1 MKLNDIRIEK
11 LKLKKPKR
19 VGRGIGSGKGK
30 TCGRG
35 IKGQKS
41 RTGVSINGFEGGQMP
56 LHMRMPKHGFKN
68 KFKKKFFIVKT
79 STLNKLVKEKKLSDK
94 KKILFSDLQKA
105 DLSIKSIHSGYK
117 ILFNQKLDYSL
128 NIQVHKASKT
138 VIDDIKRAGGNLEIV
153 KFKKS
158 DFFKKTKDNVKEKS
172 ENESTVL
179 KKPKDDKQQKKSVS
193 KPNIKKDELKKT
205 IKKTKK
211 GK

>member
-1 MKLNDIRIEK
+1 MKLNNIRTEN
-11 LKLKKPKR
+11 LKLKKAKR

-35 IKGQKS
+35 MKGQKS

-68 KFKKKFFIVKT
+68 KFKKKFLIVKT
-79 STLNKLVKEKKLSDK
+79 STINKLIKEKKLSDK
-94 KKILFSDLQKA
+94 KKIIFSDLQNA
-105 DLSIKSIHSGYK
+105 NLLIKPVHSGYK

-128 NIQVHKASKT
+128 NIQAHKASKA

-158 DFFKKTKDNVKEKS
+158 DFFKASKGNDKDKTGSKSIDVKKTKEK
-172 ENESTVL
+172 
-179 KKPKDDKQQKKSVS
+179 KQQKKPVL
-193 KPNIKKDELKKT
+193 KPKT
-205 IKKTKK
+205 IKNKPEKK
-211 GK
+211 SKEIKEGK

>member
-1 MKLNDIRIEK
+1 MKLNDIRIEN
-11 LKLKKPKR
+11 LKLKKGKR
-19 VGRGIGSGKGK
+19 IGRGIGSGKGK

-68 KFKKKFFIVKT
+68 KFKKKFFIVKS
-79 STLNKLVKEKKLSDK
+79 STLNKLIKEKKLSEK
-94 KKILFSDLQKA
+94 KKIIFRDLQNA
-105 DLSIKSIHSGYK
+105 NLLIKPIHSGYK
-117 ILFNQKLDYSL
+117 ILFNQKFDYPLS
-128 NIQVHKASKT
+128 IQAHKASKA

-158 DFFKKTKDNVKEKS
+158 DFFKKQIDENKKISEKKIAKVKEIK
-172 ENESTVL
+172 EN
-179 KKPKDDKQQKKSVS
+179 KQQKKPVS
-193 KPNIKKDELKKT
+193 KPKMKKDESKKT
-205 IKKTKK
+205 NK

>member
-11 LKLKKPKR
+11 LKLKKSKR

-68 KFKKKFFIVKT
+68 KFKKNFFIVKT
-79 STLNKLVKEKKLSDK
+79 SILNKLVKEKKLSDK
-94 KKILFSDLQKA
+94 KKILFSDLQNA

-117 ILFNQKLDYSL
+117 ILFDQKLEYSL
-128 NIQVHKASKT
+128 NIQVHKASKK
-138 VIDDIKRAGGNLEIV
+138 VIDDIKKAGGNLEIV

-158 DFFKKTKDNVKEKS
+158 DFFKIPKRNDKEKS
-172 ENESTVL
+172 ENELTEV
-179 KKPKDDKQQKKSVS
+179 KKAKDVKKQKKSTS
-193 KPNIKKDELKKT
+193 KPKIKKDEFNKT
-205 IKKTKK
+205 DKETKK

>member
-1 MKLNDIRIEK
+1 MKLNDIRIEN
-11 LKLKKPKR
+11 LKLKKGKR
-19 VGRGIGSGKGK
+19 IGRGIGSGKGK

-68 KFKKKFFIVKT
+68 KFKKKFFIVKS
-79 STLNKLVKEKKLSDK
+79 STLNKLIKEKKLSEK
-94 KKILFSDLQKA
+94 KKIIFRDLQNA
-105 DLSIKSIHSGYK
+105 NLLIKPIHSGYK
-117 ILFNQKLDYSL
+117 ILFNQKFDYPLS
-128 NIQVHKASKT
+128 IQAHKASKA

-158 DFFKKTKDNVKEKS
+158 DFFKKQIDEDKKISEKKIAKVKEIK
-172 ENESTVL
+172 EN
-179 KKPKDDKQQKKSVS
+179 KQQKKPVS
-193 KPNIKKDELKKT
+193 KPKMKKDESKKT
-205 IKKTKK
+205 NK

>member
-158 DFFKKTKDNVKEKS
+158 DFFKKQIDEDKNISEKKIAKVKEIK
-172 ENESTVL
+172 ENKQR
-179 KKPKDDKQQKKSVS
+179 KKPVS
-193 KPNIKKDELKKT
+193 KPKMKKDESKKT
-205 IKKTKK
+205 NK

>member
-1 MKLNDIRIEK
+1 MKLNNIRTET
-11 LKLKKPKR
+11 LKLKKAKR

-68 KFKKKFFIVKT
+68 KFKKKFFIIKT
-79 STLNKLVKEKKLSDK
+79 GTINKLIKEKKLSDK
-94 KKILFSDLQKA
+94 KKIIFSDFQNA
-105 DLSIKSIHSGYK
+105 NLSIKQVHSGYK
-117 ILFNQKLDYSL
+117 ILFNQKLDRSL
-128 NIQVHKASKT
+128 NIQAHKASKA

-158 DFFKKTKDNVKEKS
+158 DFFKASKGNDKDKYGSKSIDVKKTKEK
-172 ENESTVL
+172 
-179 KKPKDDKQQKKSVS
+179 KQQKKSVL
-193 KPNIKKDELKKT
+193 KPKT
-205 IKKTKK
+205 IKNKPEKK
-211 GK
+211 SKEIKEGK